1 MNTLKQLLALARQVV
16 SAYRAQAPAGCD
28 PLNSTDIDKALVQAY
43 RSNIEIKFQQMQSR
57 LQPCVRNE
65 SQKAEFEFY
74 DRIGATDAVEVTT
87 RHGDT
92 PLISTPHDRRRVALR
107 DFDWADLIDD
117 KDKIRMLADPTSSYV
132 TNAVAAFNRKK
143 DDVVIAAAFDTAYTG
158 KTGATTVSFPSASE
172 IAVDYVESGS
182 AANSNLT
189 IGKLRR
195 ARYLL
200 DKSEVTI
207 EGEYDLFICVDPSQI
222 QSLLRTTEVT
232 SSDYNTVKALVNG
245 EVDTYMGFKFIRS
258 NRLTVASSIRQNIC
272 FERQGL
278 LLSTGMEI
286 KVDVGPR
293 RDKRN
298 SVQVYVC
305 ASFGSTRMWEEKVL
319 RIKCDET
326 A

>member
-1 MNTLKQLLALARQVV
+1 MSFQV
-16 SAYRAQAPAGCD
+16 D
-28 PLNSTDIDKALVQAY
+28 TALVQAY
-43 RSNIEIKFQQMQSR
+43 RANIDIKFQQMGSR
-57 LQPCVRNE
+57 IRPCVRNE
-65 SQKAEFEFY
+65 RQAAEYEFY
-74 DRIGATDAVEVTT
+74 DRIGPTDAVEVTS

-92 PLISTPHDRRRVALR
+92 PLISTPHDRRRVGLR
-107 DFDWADLIDD
+107 DFDWADLIDN

-132 TNAVAAFNRKK
+132 TNAVYAMGRAMDDVIINAAFG
-143 DDVVIAAAFDTAYTG
+143 TAYAG
-158 KTGATTVSFPSASE
+158 KTGSTSVTFASGSE
-172 IAVDYVESGS
+172 IAVNYVESGT

-200 DKSEVTI
+200 DKAEATT
-207 EGEYDLFICVDPSQI
+207 EGQYDLYLIVDPSQI

-232 SSDYNTVKALVNG
+232 NSDYNTIKALVAG
-245 EVDTYMGFKFIRS
+245 EIDTYMGFKFVKS
-258 NRLTVASSIRQNIC
+258 NRLPVASSVRECIA

-278 LLSTGMEI
+278 LLATGMEV

-298 SVQVYVC
+298 SIQVYVC
-305 ASFGSTRMWEEKVL
+305 GSFGATRMWEEKVL

-326 A
+326 V